1 MKILGRIKTRKIKR
15 VSKELMAK
23 YKDDL
28 TENYEENKEFIS
40 DKIKVSS
47 KKLKNIIAG
56 YLARLKKGEVKV

>member
-1 MKILGRIKTRKIKR
+1 MGRIKTRKIKR

-28 TENYEENKEFIS
+28 TESYEENKAFIS
-40 DKIKVSS
+40 DKIEVSS
-47 KKLKNIIAG
+47 KKLRNIIAG